1 MRFAGLGIKKIF
13 SLANNCFFSISK
25 KRKLF
30 YVVENADWSIKW
42 DGKYITTFLNKI
54 PQIGFV
60 STVVET
66 PLLLKNK
73 LIHFGSANTFF
84 GKRGFLDYNKR
95 NKVVLTWFHVAKDDC
110 KNVFAKELNHKVDIV
125 HTSCQKTKEELIGL
139 GVGKEKIVVI
149 PLGVDLEKFKVIDDG
164 EKRTIKN
171 ELGIPEDKIIIGSFQ
186 KDGNGWGQGNEP
198 KLIKGPDIFCDVV
211 EKLNRK
217 IPVHIL
223 LTGPARG
230 YVKNRLKKSNI
241 GFTHIFLK
249 NYLDIPKYYAVL
261 DLYLITSRA
270 EGGPKAIGESMA
282 SGVPIISTKVG
293 MAPDYIIDGQNGMLC
308 EIEDVDCLA
317 EKALKVASD
326 KNLRDKLIRGGL
338 KTAKELD
345 ISKIAER
352 YYQEIYKKL
361 L

>member
-1 MRFAGLGIKKIF
+1 
-13 SLANNCFFSISK
+13 
-25 KRKLF
+25 
-30 YVVENADWSIKW
+30 
-42 DGKYITTFLNKI
+42 
-54 PQIGFV
+54 
-60 STVVET
+60 
-66 PLLLKNK
+66 
-73 LIHFGSANTFF
+73 
-84 GKRGFLDYNKR
+84 
-95 NKVVLTWFHVAKDDC
+95 
-110 KNVFAKELNHKVDIV
+110 
-125 HTSCQKTKEELIGL
+125 
-139 GVGKEKIVVI
+139 
-149 PLGVDLEKFKVIDDG
+149 
-164 EKRTIKN
+164 
-171 ELGIPEDKIIIGSFQ
+171 LGIPEDKIIIGSFQ